1 MPSKQ
6 YFIGSPEGLRLSGQ
20 SLQVAKALTSEIEG
34 EIVTSR
40 GIQGLIRLAADA
52 EGIGQYI
59 NIDRVLQD
67 LKDSGYL
74 ISLD

>member
-6 YFIGSPEGLRLSGQ
+6 YYIGSPEGLRLSGQ
-20 SLQVAKALTSEIEG
+20 SLQVAKALSFELEG
-34 EIVTSR
+34 EVVTHR

-52 EGIGQYI
+52 EGIGQYVTL
-59 NIDRVLQD
+59 DSVLQE

-74 ISLD
+74 TPV